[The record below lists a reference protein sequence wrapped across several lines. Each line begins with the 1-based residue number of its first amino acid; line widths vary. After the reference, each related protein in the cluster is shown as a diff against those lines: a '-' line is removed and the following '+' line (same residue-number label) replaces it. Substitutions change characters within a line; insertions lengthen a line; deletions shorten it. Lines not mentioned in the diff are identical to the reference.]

1 MGSAIPIAVSA
12 EADLTFGLTQEQE
25 ETRAAVLRLCERPG
39 GESWLNKDEKG
50 GSRPKSHSP
59 TAKAG

>member
-1 MGSAIPIAVSA
+1 VSA